1 MKRKSL
7 VPAFL
12 LLLFYVAGYTQQPA
26 APSVETL
33 KAKIKTFK
41 NHKRYGVRYD
51 KFTDVTT
58 VWFRFDI
65 NEGGRRLGATINFT
79 GSNYHRSPGRFFVY
93 EDRGRDWQHLEHAD
107 RQLYA
112 LIDGERL
119 MLGEGDRQG
128 EVSGYGVSVSERLAF
143 PLNADTFNKIAAG
156 RSVEFRVG
164 RRQLEI
170 KDEHRQAFRDL
181 ESLLKL

>member
-1 MKRKSL
+1 MKRTL
-7 VPAFL
+7 PLL
-12 LLLFYVAGYTQQPA
+12 LLLFYVAGYAQQPA

-41 NHKRYGVRYD
+41 NDKRYGVRYD

-79 GSNYHRSPGRFFVY
+79 GNNYHSSPARYFVY
-93 EDRGRDWQHLEHAD
+93 EDRGRDWQHLERED

-119 MLGEGDRQG
+119 VLGAGDRDSK
-128 EVSGYGVSVSERLAF
+128 VSGYGVSVWERLAF
-143 PLNADTFNKIAAG
+143 RLDADTFNKIAAG
-156 RSVEFRVG
+156 QSVEFRIG